1 MGEYPLFEGLEKEMP
16 LARQSDPETSHEA
29 AVIVAPKLSALKQV
43 LIEVL
48 TALGPST
55 MGEVEQHLIDRGE
68 TAKRAESIRKRK
80 IALVREGFLEVCGT
94 RPCSVSGV
102 VCEVVRVKQ

>member
-1 MGEYPLFEGLEKEMP
+1 LFDALEKDEARQ

-48 TALGPST
+48 TTLGPST
-55 MGEVEQHLIDRGE
+55 MGEVEQYLIDRGE
-68 TAKRAESIRKRK
+68 TTKRVESIRKRK
-80 IALVREGFLEVCGT
+80 IALVREGLIEVCST
-94 RPCSVSGV
+94 RACTVSGV
-102 VCEVVRVKQ
+102 RCEVVRVKQ